1 MRARAVKTRFHD
13 LKIDPKHYRAVM
25 DGTKRAE
32 IRRDDRGG
40 FAAGDWLRLREFDRE
55 TATFVDSVPILAE
68 VVGVQACE
76 GFLPAGYVML
86 SLGAVGMGPLVQF
99 RLPRPVESLKNRRQL
114 GWRKVVRPGA
124 VVKSVPVTRKSGE
137 QKADIDM
144 VQRYARVALARAGV
158 SGFGPDDMIRIDIGH
173 FVRTNEMVVRLLKIG
188 TLPTGNKKGEKRGTK
203 RDVHGLIELVCD
215 ALNHVAWHDD
225 SQVESASQMRIRK

>member
-1 MRARAVKTRFHD
+1 MRARAVKSRFHD

-55 TATFVDSVPILAE
+55 TATFVDSAPILAE

-76 GFLPAGYVML
+76 GFLSAGHVML

-99 RLPRPVESLKNRRQL
+99 RLPRPVQSLKNRRQL

-124 VVKSVPVTRKSGE
+124 VVKKVPVTRKSSE

-144 VQRYARVALARAGV
+144 VRRYAQVALARAGT
-158 SGFGPDDMIRIDIGH
+158 SCFAPDDMIRIDIGH
-173 FVRTNEMVVRLLKIG
+173 FVKTDEVVVRLLKIG
-188 TLPTGNKKGEKRGTK
+188 TLPSGERGEKRGTK

-215 ALNHVAWHDD
+215 ALNGVAWHDD
-225 SQVESASQMRIRK
+225 SQAESASQVRLR

>member
-1 MRARAVKTRFHD
+1 MRARAVKSRFHD

-40 FAAGDWLRLREFDRE
+40 FAAGDWLRLREFDRK
-55 TATFVDSVPILAE
+55 TATFVDSEPILAE
-68 VVGVQACE
+68 VVGVQTCE
-76 GFLPAGYVML
+76 GFLPAGHVML

-173 FVRTNEMVVRLLKIG
+173 FVRTDEMVVRLLKIG
-188 TLPTGNKKGEKRGTK
+188 TLPSGNKKGEKRGTK

-215 ALNHVAWHDD
+215 ALNGVAWHDD
-225 SQVESASQMRIRK
+225 SQVESASQMRLR